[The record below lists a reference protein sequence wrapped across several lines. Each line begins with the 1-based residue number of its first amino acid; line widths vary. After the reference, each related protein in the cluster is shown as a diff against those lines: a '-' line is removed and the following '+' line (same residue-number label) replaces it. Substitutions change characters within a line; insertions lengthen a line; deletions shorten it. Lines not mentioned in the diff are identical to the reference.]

1 MRLTILIMKR
11 LFQQL
16 RRDHRSLGLVL
27 IAPAVFMVMFGI
39 AFGGEIEHLPILII
53 NNDSDAEVIIN
64 QTVGIFTFTVFN
76 ETVPSIGDNIVNTLI
91 EDSRVDIT
99 LPSGYNEAR
108 KAVDDKKSFA
118 FLFIP
123 ENFTYNLVSPIG
135 EDISL
140 EIYLD
145 NSNPQIGGVVIY
157 AIQEA
162 FQKAS
167 AEFRGNLGINIQYA
181 YGENISTLDF
191 FAPGM
196 ITYGVFFFSFMLVIM
211 NLIGERKSGTL
222 SLLLQCPYDK
232 IEIILGYLAAFSVVS
247 MLQTTM
253 IMLVAGFMFQIS
265 FGATFAHIISVY
277 IGAIIVGW
285 TGLILAIFLSAYAR
299 NEFQAVQFIP
309 LVIIPILLLSGIIIP
324 LNQIP
329 EIIRW
334 VAYLLPTTY
343 GVHLLRQISIE
354 GVVLTLFNFDLIF
367 LLSFFV
373 IVLIIT
379 RLTLRET

>member
-1 MRLTILIMKR
+1 MRLTFLIMRR
-11 LFQQL
+11 LFRQL

-27 IAPAVFMVMFGI
+27 IAPAIFMVMFGI

-53 NNDSDAEVIIN
+53 NNDSDAEVVIT
-64 QTVGIFTFTVFN
+64 QTVGPFTITVFN
-76 ETVPSIGDNIVNTLI
+76 ETVPSMGNGIAEILKN
-91 EDSRVDIT
+91 DSRVDIT
-99 LPSGYNEAR
+99 KDTNYNTA
-108 KAVDDKKSFA
+108 KDDVDKKRFSA
-118 FLFIP
+118 VLFIP

-135 EDISL
+135 ENVSL

-145 NSNPQIGGVVIY
+145 NSNPQIGGVVLY

-162 FQKAS
+162 FQEVS
-167 AEFRGNLGINIQYA
+167 GEFRGNLGLNIQYA
-181 YGENISTLDF
+181 FGENISTLDF

-196 ITYGVFFFSFMLVIM
+196 IAYGVFFFSFMLVIM

-232 IEIILGYLAAFSVVS
+232 VEIILGYLAAFSVVS

-253 IMLVAGFMFQIS
+253 VMLVAGIVFQVS
-265 FGATFAHIISVY
+265 FGSSFAHIISVY
-277 IGAIIVGW
+277 IGAVVVGW
-285 TGLILAIFLSAYAR
+285 TGLILAIFLSAFAR
-299 NEFQAVQFIP
+299 SEFQAVQFIP
-309 LVIIPILLLSGIIIP
+309 IVIIPVLLLSGIIIP

-329 EIIRW
+329 EVLRW
-334 VAYLLPTTY
+334 VSYLVPTTY

-354 GVVLTLFNFDLIF
+354 GVVLSPFNYDLIF
-367 LLSFFV
+367 QLVFFV
-373 IVLIIT
+373 IILMGT

>member
-1 MRLTILIMKR
+1 MRLSILIMKR
-11 LFQQL
+11 LFLQL

-27 IAPAVFMVMFGI
+27 IAPAVFMIMFGI
-39 AFGGEIEHLPILII
+39 AFGGEIEHLPVLII
-53 NNDSDAEVIIN
+53 NNDSDAHVIIN

-76 ETVPSIGDNIVNTLI
+76 ETVPSIGDNIVNELI
-91 EDSRVDIT
+91 NDSRVDIT
-99 LPSGYNEAR
+99 FQSDYTEA
-108 KAVDDKKSFA
+108 KSDVDKKKYSCI
-118 FLFIP
+118 LFIP
-123 ENFTYNLVSPIG
+123 ENFTYNLVSPLG
-135 EDISL
+135 DNVTL

-145 NSNPQIGGVVIY
+145 NSNPQVGGVVLY

-162 FQKAS
+162 FQEAS
-167 AEFRGNLGINIQYA
+167 SEFRGNFGLSIQYA
-181 YGENISTLDF
+181 YGENITTVDF

-196 ITYGVFFFSFMLVIM
+196 IAYGVFFFSFMLVIM

-247 MLQTTM
+247 MVQATI
-253 IMLVAGFMFQIS
+253 IMLVAGFVFQIS

-277 IGAIIVGW
+277 IGAVVVGW

-299 NEFQAVQFIP
+299 SEFQAVQFIP
-309 LVIIPILLLSGIIIP
+309 LIILPVLLLSGIIIP

-329 EIIRW
+329 EILRW
-334 VAYLLPTTY
+334 VAYLVPTTY
-343 GVHLLRQISIE
+343 GVNLLREISIE
-354 GVVLTLFNFDLIF
+354 GVILTPFNFDFLFQLIF
-367 LLSFFV
+367 FIILL
-373 IVLIIT
+373 IGT